1 MTTRQSTA
9 SQRINR
15 IEVQRVKDVSTDI
28 TPRTPGELRRWL
40 ALVLR
45 IEVPR
50 EPLVAGSVAPFEYL
64 CWSFFEGGARDGAPQ
79 AGEPRDAVVWAARGS
94 GKTFYAA
101 IATALDLIFKP
112 GVQVKI
118 LGGSRD
124 QAGRMHEHLRRLFE
138 APALAGLVDGKIGER
153 KGRLR
158 NGSGVE
164 VLAQSHRSVRGTR
177 PHKLRCDEVDL
188 FDPEVWRA
196 AQLVTR
202 SGWCGTGAQ
211 RVFVR
216 GSIEA
221 LSTLHV
227 AGGLMAKVVDE
238 ATRGESSRRVFRWT
252 AIDVLEVCPPS
263 RRCAGC
269 GLEEDCAGRAKPAH
283 NRGGHLRIDDA
294 LAMRARSDT
303 ELWQAEMLCRRP
315 LVRDAVY
322 PEFDPQTHVI
332 ADEQAPAEGTIVC
345 GMDFGVREAAVL
357 WAHVS
362 GDGVLRVLDERVVRG
377 AVIDDHARA
386 IVQGAPGLA
395 RGPGDTA
402 SNEEAEAARRWPV
415 PAWVG
420 ADPAGLARSEMTGF
434 GPVHALRRAGLA
446 VRCKR
451 LGVTE
456 GIRLVR
462 ARVAPASGPPTLL
475 VHARCGRLI
484 EALHG
489 YRWDSRAGA
498 EGGPGGEAA
507 PVKDGLDHV
516 ADALRYLVV
525 NLDAPARAQV
535 QAY

>member
-1 MTTRQSTA
+1 
-9 SQRINR
+9 
-15 IEVQRVKDVSTDI
+15 
-28 TPRTPGELRRWL
+28 
-40 ALVLR
+40 
-45 IEVPR
+45 
-50 EPLVAGSVAPFEYL
+50 
-64 CWSFFEGGARDGAPQ
+64 
-79 AGEPRDAVVWAARGS
+79 VWAARGS

-101 IATALDLIFKP
+101 IATALDLVFKP

-124 QAGRMHEHLRRLFE
+124 QSGRMHEHLRRLFE
-138 APALAGLVDGKIGER
+138 APALAGLVDGTIGER

-227 AGGLMAKVVDE
+227 AGGLMSKVVDE
-238 ATRGESSRRVFRWT
+238 AMRGESGRRVFRWT
-252 AIDVLEVCPPS
+252 AIDVLEVCPPQ
-263 RRCAGC
+263 RACAGC
-269 GLEEDCAGRAKPAH
+269 GLQEDCAGRAKPAH

-322 PEFDPQTHVI
+322 AEFDETVHVI
-332 ADEQAPAEGTIVC
+332 AGDEPLAEGTIVC

-362 GDGVLRVLDERVVRG
+362 GDGVLRVVDERVVRG
-377 AVIDDHARA
+377 GVVDDHARA
-386 IVQGAPGLA
+386 MLQGSPRLGPQRSGAPA
-395 RGPGDTA
+395 D
-402 SNEEAEAARRWPV
+402 NDVRRWPI

-434 GPVHALRRAGLA
+434 GPVHALRRAGLV

-462 ARVAPASGPPTLL
+462 ARVSPASGPPTLL
-475 VHARCGRLI
+475 VHARCERLRA
-484 EALHG
+484 ALRG
-489 YRWDSRAGA
+489 YRWDSRP
-498 EGGPGGEAA
+498 GPGGEAA

-525 NLDAPARAQV
+525 NLDAPAQAHV